1 MARFNALYTVLYN
14 VKFLVIK
21 FINEI
26 GMDIL
31 SKQTNRFISTLF

>member
-26 GMDIL
+26 GIAKCQEKLDTFRVIV
-31 SKQTNRFISTLF
+31 